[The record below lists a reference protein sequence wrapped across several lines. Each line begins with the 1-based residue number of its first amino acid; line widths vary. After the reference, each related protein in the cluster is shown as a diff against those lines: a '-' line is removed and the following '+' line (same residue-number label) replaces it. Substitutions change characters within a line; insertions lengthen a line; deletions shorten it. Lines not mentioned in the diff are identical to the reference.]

1 MSGIRSEATTVTPN
15 DTNLKPC
22 GPRPTGT
29 RFRSLGPDDKLDS
42 LNKKGAIEA
51 ANNMKNFKVTSDMR
65 VITLKHRADA
75 CHRRDFSKGRN

>member
-1 MSGIRSEATTVTPN
+1 MVIDP
-15 DTNLKPC
+15 
-22 GPRPTGT
+22 
-29 RFRSLGPDDKLDS
+29 